1 MAGNYLLI
9 VLLGAWQDAVGG
21 DAAAPLIRLARAW
34 FQAGGE
40 KSREEM
46 GKRMRQE
53 RLEEG
58 N

>member
-1 MAGNYLLI
+1 MLI

-21 DAAAPLIRLARAW
+21 GAAPLIRLTRAW
-34 FQAGGE
+34 FQAGGGE
-40 KSREEM
+40 KSRDEM

>member
-21 DAAAPLIRLARAW
+21 GAAPLIRLTRAW

-53 RLEEG
+53 KLEER